1 MKLRV
6 INTPTGFVPE
16 TDEDYEV
23 KRKLKIGNTYELVI
37 KEVRNPLFNRKFH
50 AMIRIAWDYLPE
62 DMQNKFGNIDNFR
75 YMTEIKAGF
84 CEIVFDPIS
93 GLATYRPMS
102 TAFDKMTET
111 QFEAIY
117 SGVLN
122 VILRDYLPHIS
133 SNTFVEQIKWF

>member
-16 TDEDYEV
+16 TDDDFEV
-23 KRKLKIGNTYELVI
+23 KRKLKVGNTYELTI

-50 AMIRIAWDYLPE
+50 AMIRVAWDYLPE

-84 CEIVFDPIS
+84 CEMVFDPVS
-93 GLATYRPMS
+93 GFVIYRPMS
-102 TAFDKMTET
+102 TAFDKMTES
-111 QFEAIY
+111 QFEKVY
-117 SGVLN
+117 NGVLD
-122 VILRDYLPHIS
+122 VILRDYLPHINS
-133 SNTFVEQIKWF
+133 DSFTEQIKWF

>member
-16 TDEDYEV
+16 TDDDFEV
-23 KRKLKIGNTYELVI
+23 KRKLKIGNTYELTI

-50 AMIRIAWDYLPE
+50 AMIRVAWDYLPE

-84 CEIVFDPIS
+84 CEMVFDPVS
-93 GLATYRPMS
+93 GFVTYRPMS
-102 TAFDKMTET
+102 TAFDKMTES
-111 QFEAIY
+111 QFEKVY
-117 SGVLN
+117 NGVLD
-122 VILRDYLPHIS
+122 VILRDYLPHINS
-133 SNTFVEQIKWF
+133 DSFTEQIKWF